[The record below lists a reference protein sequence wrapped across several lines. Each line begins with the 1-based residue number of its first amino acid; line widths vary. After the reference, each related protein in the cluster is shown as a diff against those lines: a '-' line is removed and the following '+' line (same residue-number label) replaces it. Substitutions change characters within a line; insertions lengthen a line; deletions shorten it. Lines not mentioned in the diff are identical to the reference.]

1 MERLDKKNGIE
12 EVDNFNKNITTI
24 NFINFMSK
32 LVLGVDEKDDVIKQ
46 IKAIRNL
53 EYLKICDLK
62 YFDEYANYF
71 YKYWSDIGRPFNED
85 LLLKFV
91 DKLPR
96 QIRERLHNEL
106 INWFKAKRTEGI
118 NYYATLL

>member
-46 IKAIRNL
+46 IKAIR
-53 EYLKICDLK
+53 I
-62 YFDEYANYF
+62 
-71 YKYWSDIGRPFNED
+71 
-85 LLLKFV
+85 
-91 DKLPR
+91 
-96 QIRERLHNEL
+96 
-106 INWFKAKRTEGI
+106 
-118 NYYATLL
+118 